1 MGAWAGDG
9 VKASGELRLRGWPG
23 LIAQLACKVRTRDL
37 DFALNAKRKL
47 QEGGTERHD
56 VM

>member
-1 MGAWAGDG
+1 MGARAGDG

-23 LIAQLACKVRTRDL
+23 LIAQRACKVRRRDL
-37 DFALNAKRKL
+37 DFVLNAKRKL
-47 QEGGTERHD
+47 QEGGRERHD